1 MEKHDITNVNY
12 ITEKD
17 NMLIFARLGVMK
29 NNQDNVFIYHFP
41 LILVQINFFSSKNIE
56 NIGWGTTQT
65 NRQMTKEKNLLAFNI
80 CDCCFAPHQDIS
92 V

>member
-41 LILVQINFFSSKNIE
+41 LIVVQINFFSSKNTE
-56 NIGWGTTQT
+56 KFRRDASHPHT
-65 NRQMTKEKNLLAFNI
+65 NDERKDFLTLKHL
-80 CDCCFAPHQDIS
+80 
-92 V
+92 

>member
-29 NNQDNVFIYHFP
+29 NNQDELIFCHFP
-41 LILVQINFFSSKNIE
+41 IILGHFFHFSSKNKCR
-56 NIGWGTTQT
+56 GPQK
-65 NRQMTKEKNLLAFNI
+65 RHK
-80 CDCCFAPHQDIS
+80 
-92 V
+92 